1 MSAHPSNTGHNTGH
15 KKETGHKTG
24 HLGNLE
30 LGKDQDRARAEVDRK
45 KRRAKNPTSVLKE
58 PKPVEKKIKKRTK
71 PLRTPEVV
79 TDLMRRLN
87 KRRASK

>member
-1 MSAHPSNTGHNTGH
+1 MSAHPRNSDHNSDHG
-15 KKETGHKTG
+15 KKRPPKSGVSSHGTG

-30 LGKDQDRARAEVDRK
+30 LGKDQPK
-45 KRRAKNPTSVLKE
+45 KKKKSVLKE

-79 TDLMRRLN
+79 TELQRRLAQRRKNIN
-87 KRRASK
+87 K